1 MPIDRQNFKARF
13 GEFNGPDLDF
23 LLNRYNRVNRWVIAD
38 MVRRSAHRHPEKAA
52 LVFQGKPMSY
62 LALEKAS
69 NQTANA
75 LIALGVG
82 KYDRVAVLAHNTL
95 HHVLAWLGCC
105 KAGAVYLPINYL
117 LSSTEIQFCINHS
130 ESKVLVV
137 EDAFSDL
144 VENNIARMPS
154 IKALIWSN
162 QGMGEPPP
170 SGRFLEF
177 DHWCMQYAD
186 VEPDVTLRIED
197 PCQLSYTSGT
207 ESAPKG
213 VVINNQSLLAS
224 YMSCIVDGDYN
235 PSDICINALPLYHSV
250 QRNVFMNPVFYIG
263 GTNILMGPDIGGIL
277 ENIETYGATMLFATP
292 TVWIGMISHPG
303 FDSYDLS
310 SLKKIYCGMSAMPAE
325 VLKELKKRFDGAKI
339 YNFYGQ
345 TELAPYH
352 TMIKGKA
359 LQEKPGSAGRA
370 GLNMEM
376 RLESDDGRMV
386 RGSGRSGEICGRGPH
401 VMMMYFKDPET
412 TENAMEG
419 GWFHSGDLG
428 ALDEDGYLSV
438 IDRKKDVVRSGAEA
452 VISRMVESVIY
463 LDDRVEEVAVVGVPH
478 PDGTDAPIAVI
489 VPAKGCDMH
498 EDEIF
503 GLCRRHLASFQ
514 VPRKIIFVRALPK
527 TPTGKLLKREIR
539 RKYSE
544 VLK

>member
-1 MPIDRQNFKARF
+1 MPIDRKDFNTRF

-52 LVFQGKPMSY
+52 LVFRGQRISY
-62 LALEKAS
+62 LALEKAC

-82 KYDRVAVLAHNTL
+82 KYDRVAVIAHNTL
-95 HHVLAWLGCC
+95 HHVLTWLGCC
-105 KAGAVYLPINYL
+105 KAGAVYLPINFL
-117 LSSTEIQFCINHS
+117 LSSADIQFCVNHS
-130 ESKVLVV
+130 ESKVLMV

-144 VENNIARMPS
+144 VENNIPRMPS
-154 IKALIWSN
+154 IKSLIWSN

-177 DHWCMQYAD
+177 DHWCAQYAD
-186 VEPDVTLRIED
+186 TEPDVTLRIED

-207 ESAPKG
+207 EAAPKG

-224 YMSCIVDGDYN
+224 YMSCIIDGAYE

-250 QRNVFMNPVFYIG
+250 QRDVFMNPVFYIG

-277 ENIETYGATMLFATP
+277 RNIEAYDATMLFATP
-292 TVWIGMISHPG
+292 TVWIGMISHPE

-310 SLKKIYCGMSAMPAE
+310 SLKKIYCGMSALPVE
-325 VLKELKKRFDGAKI
+325 VLKELKARFDGAKI

-359 LQEKPGSAGRA
+359 VLEKPGSAGMA

-376 RLESDDGRMV
+376 RLESDDGRMI
-386 RGSGRSGEICGRGPH
+386 REAGRSGEICGRGPH

-412 TENAMEG
+412 TDNAMEG

-428 ALDEDGYLSV
+428 AMDEDGYLTI
-438 IDRKKDVVRSGAEA
+438 IDRKKDVVKSGAEA

-463 LDDRVEEVAVVGVPH
+463 LDNRVEEVAVVGVPH
-478 PDGTDAPIAVI
+478 PDGTEVPIAVV
-489 VPAKGCDMH
+489 VPAKGCNMH
-498 EDEIF
+498 EDEII
-503 GLCRRHLASFQ
+503 GLCRKHLAPFQ
-514 VPRKIIFVRALPK
+514 VPRKIIFVHTLPK
-527 TPTGKLLKREIR
+527 TPTGKLLKRQMR
-539 RKYSE
+539 QKYSDA
-544 VLK
+544 LK